1 MTSSQGAK
9 ISALHEC
16 WGKTRIQ
23 TQTGEENLKEHTL
36 RGREGS
42 QRRKKRQRERGRRG
56 EERRGEKEGRG
67 EERQRSVHVET
78 MRTDQ
83 EQ

>member
-1 MTSSQGAK
+1 M
-9 ISALHEC
+9 EE
-16 WGKTRIQ
+16 
-23 TQTGEENLKEHTL
+23 GEDE
-36 RGREGS
+36 GREG
-42 QRRKKRQRERGRRG
+42 G